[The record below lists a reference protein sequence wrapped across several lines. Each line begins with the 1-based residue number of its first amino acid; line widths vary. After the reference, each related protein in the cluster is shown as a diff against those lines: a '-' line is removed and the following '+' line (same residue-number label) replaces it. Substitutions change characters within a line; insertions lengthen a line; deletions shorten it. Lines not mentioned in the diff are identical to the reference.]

1 MYTRI
6 LVPID
11 GSPTSNLDF
20 DEAITLA
27 KDQGADGECLTRVK
41 RSKAPGS
48 SV

>member
-11 GSPTSNLDF
+11 GSPTSNF
-20 DEAITLA
+20 GFNVVIKLA
-27 KDQGADGECLTRVK
+27 KDQGADGGCLTRVIC
-41 RSKAPGS
+41 SKARGS

>member
-6 LVPID
+6 LVSID

-20 DEAITLA
+20 DEAIKLA
-27 KDQGADGECLTRVK
+27 KDQGADGGCLTRVK
-41 RSKAPGS
+41 CAKAPDS